1 MGLELYAK
9 IEEYL
14 GIDEE
19 TKSIHKSF
27 LKIIFEKE
35 CKNIIDIGCGKGA
48 FIMHLLVNQVKAYGI
63 DLSNEQI
70 KVCKSYG
77 LNANCLDIKDVKD
90 KFDCATAIF
99 DLVNYIP
106 KDELIQFLQ
115 NVNNV
120 LIKGA
125 YFIFDVNTLFGFE
138 DIAQG
143 VLNINLD
150 EKFISIDANFE
161 DKKLYTD
168 ITLFSKDKNDLYK
181 KEEDSIVQYYYEMQY
196 LKQALKDTNFDVED
210 IINLNLYSN
219 EKADKILFLCQ
230 KINKL

>member
-35 CKNIIDIGCGKGA
+35 FKNIIDIGCGKGA
-48 FIMHLLVNQVKAYGI
+48 FIMHLLANQIKAYGI
-63 DLSNEQI
+63 DLSTEQI

-77 LNANCLDIKDVKD
+77 LNANCLDIKDIKD

-99 DLVNYIP
+99 DLVNFIP
-106 KDELIQFLQ
+106 NNELLQFFK

-120 LIKGA
+120 LIDGA

-150 EKFISIDANFE
+150 EKFIAVDANFE
-161 DKKLYTD
+161 DDKLYTD
-168 ITLFSKDKNDLYK
+168 ITLFTKNKNDLYN
-181 KEEDSIVQYYYEMQY
+181 KEEDSIVQYYYEIQY
-196 LKQALKDTNFDVED
+196 LKQALKDSNFEVEN

-219 EKADKILFLCQ
+219 EKADKIIFICK
-230 KINKL
+230 KIQ